1 MFTDCESK
9 QKLAYMLVNYSCGVK
24 SGEKVLIEATDIA
37 TDFIEMLID
46 EIWKVGAYPF
56 VWNRSIILQKA
67 LIKNANKEY
76 AELNKKYDL
85 PIMQDMDAVIILKAC
100 NNKFEFKDVDAS
112 VKKIYDLHYTE
123 PVEMK
128 ERVNN
133 TKWVLLA
140 YPTSAFA
147 QSANMSTEEFAKFYY
162 KVCTL
167 DYAKMSKA
175 MDKLVQYME
184 KTNKVRIVG
193 VDTDLEFSISG
204 QKAIKCDGKMNI
216 PDGEVYTSPLRTSVN
231 GKIKYNIASLY
242 NGIKFENVYFEIKNG
257 KIVKADA
264 GAQTEELNSI
274 LNTDEGARYF
284 GEFALGVNP
293 YITVPMLDILFDE
306 KICGSFHLTPGS
318 CYDDA
323 SNGNNSAI
331 HWDLVMCQNE
341 NYGGGKI
348 FFDDVLI
355 RENGKF
361 VVDEL
366 LDLNPE
372 NLI

>member
-1 MFTDCESK
+1 MFSEFENK
-9 QKLAYMLVNYSCGVK
+9 QKLANMLVNYSCDVK
-24 SGEKVLIEATDIA
+24 KGEKVLIEATDIP
-37 TDFIEMLID
+37 TDFVQNLIE

-56 VWNRSIILQKA
+56 VWNRSAILQKA

-100 NNKFEFKDVDAS
+100 NNKFELRDIDS
-112 VKKIYDLHYTE
+112 ETKKIYDLYYTE

-140 YPTSAFA
+140 FPTPAFA
-147 QSANMSTEEFAKFYY
+147 QSANMSTQEFVKFYY
-162 KVCTL
+162 DVCTL
-167 DYAKMSKA
+167 NYAKMSKA
-175 MDKLVQYME
+175 MDKLVEYME
-184 KTNKVRIVG
+184 KTDKVKIVG
-193 VDTDLEFSISG
+193 PETYLEFSIKG
-204 QKAIKCDGKMNI
+204 QKAIKCDGKMNV
-216 PDGEVYTSPLRTSVN
+216 PDGEVYTSPLRTSIN
-231 GKIKYNIASLY
+231 GKIKYNIPSLY
-242 NGIKFENVYFEIKNG
+242 NGKKFENVSFEIQNG
-257 KIVKADA
+257 KIVSAFA
-264 GAQTEELNSI
+264 GSQTEELNRI

-284 GEFALGVNP
+284 GEFAIGVNP
-293 YITVPMLDILFDE
+293 YITEPMLDILFDE

-323 SNGNNSAI
+323 SNGNSSAI
-331 HWDLVMCQNE
+331 HWDLVMCQTE
-341 NYGGGKI
+341 SCGGGKI
-348 FFDDVLI
+348 FFDDRLI

-361 VVDEL
+361 VVSEL